1 MKKTNNINSKPVK
14 GKASTRSKQYNK
26 ERIRLN
32 KYIANAGICSRREAD
47 RFIEA
52 GIVSVNGKIVKE
64 MGIKVMK
71 DDLIKFNDSIIK
83 SERLKYLLLNKPK
96 NYTNSKY
103 NSQKKN
109 SVLTIIESAC
119 KEQLYPIDYT
129 SYNSTGLLLF
139 TNDQDLIRKLNHPKS
154 NIKRTYQ
161 AKLDR
166 SLKGEDLEKIKK
178 GLQIDNTYVKI
189 DSISYIKNKEKTEVG
204 IETSFI
210 KESTLKKLF
219 KSLNYKILSLDL
231 VLLGC
236 LTKKN
241 LPRKKYRFLNNEEIS
256 IFKRI

>member
-1 MKKTNNINSKPVK
+1 M
-14 GKASTRSKQYNK
+14 
-26 ERIRLN
+26 
-32 KYIANAGICSRREAD
+32 
-47 RFIEA
+47 
-52 GIVSVNGKIVKE
+52 
-64 MGIKVMK
+64 
-71 DDLIKFNDSIIK
+71 SIIAG
-83 SERLKYLLLNKPK
+83 
-96 NYTNSKY
+96 
-103 NSQKKN
+103 
-109 SVLTIIESAC
+109 AC

-129 SYNSTGLLLF
+129 SYNATGLLLF

-178 GLQIDNTYVKI
+178 GLQIDKKYVKV
-189 DSISYIKNKEKTEVG
+189 DSISYIKNKEKTEIG
-204 IETSFI
+204 IETSLI
-210 KESTLKKLF
+210 RENTLKKLF

-231 VLLGC
+231 VLLAC